1 MWGREMLVDLAIETA
16 LKFHVGQFRKGAD
29 IPYVAHPLAVG
40 IILAGAGCSD
50 EVIAAG
56 ILHDTLEDTSMT
68 VDEVRNRFGREVASM
83 VMACSEP
90 DKSLPWEI
98 RKQHTTASMK
108 NAPLE
113 VRAIVCADK
122 LHNLRTMA
130 GELKKAG
137 EDLWKRFNRG
147 KTDQAWYYKSLVLAI
162 CERKDQGKYAPLFLA
177 FKKEVEELF
186 GRDADNQQA

>member
-1 MWGREMLVDLAIETA
+1 MLIDLAIETA
-16 LKFHVGQFRKGAD
+16 LKFHAGQFRKGAD
-29 IPYVAHPLAVG
+29 IPYAVHPLAVG
-40 IILAGAGCSD
+40 MILAGAGCSD

-98 RKQHTTASMK
+98 RKQHTIASMK

-113 VRAIVCADK
+113 VRVIVCADK
-122 LHNLRTMA
+122 LHNVRTMA
-130 GELKKAG
+130 GDLKKVG
-137 EDLWKRFNRG
+137 EHIWERFNRG
-147 KTDQAWYYKSLVLAI
+147 RGEQAWYYKSLVRVL
-162 CERKDQGKYAPLFLA
+162 CEREDQGGYAPLFSA
-177 FKKEVEELF
+177 FKNEVERLF
-186 GRDADNQQA
+186 G

>member
-1 MWGREMLVDLAIETA
+1 MLIDLAIETA
-16 LKFHVGQFRKGAD
+16 LKFHAGQFRKGAD
-29 IPYVAHPLAVG
+29 IPYAVHPLAVG
-40 IILAGAGCSD
+40 MILAGAGCSD

-98 RKQHTTASMK
+98 RKQHTIASMK

-113 VRAIVCADK
+113 VRVIVCADK

-130 GELKKAG
+130 GELKKTG

-147 KTDQAWYYKSLVLAI
+147 RTEQAWYYKSLVRAV

-177 FKKEVEELF
+177 FKNEVERLLSDAP
-186 GRDADNQQA
+186 GRCRK